1 MNCIA
6 HAFLRHR
13 TWYHFVNINAS
24 EPFWLAR
31 LPMTKVSARA
41 GSFMKFVL
49 SLNFKQSAV
58 RAMDTITDY
67 IYKKNGNNITEFI
80 VAGASKR
87 GWTTWTT
94 GAVDSRVIAIIPVV
108 MGAALMFMM
117 WCSVMDSCGCTAQ
130 MH

>member
-1 MNCIA
+1 
-6 HAFLRHR
+6 
-13 TWYHFVNINAS
+13 
-24 EPFWLAR
+24 
-31 LPMTKVSARA
+31 
-41 GSFMKFVL
+41 
-49 SLNFKQSAV
+49 
-58 RAMDTITDY
+58 MDTITDY

-108 MGAALMFMM
+108 MGAALVSMM
-117 WCSVMDSCGCTAQ
+117 WCSVVDSCFGTAQ

>member
-1 MNCIA
+1 
-6 HAFLRHR
+6 
-13 TWYHFVNINAS
+13 
-24 EPFWLAR
+24 
-31 LPMTKVSARA
+31 
-41 GSFMKFVL
+41 
-49 SLNFKQSAV
+49 
-58 RAMDTITDY
+58 MDTITDY

-108 MGAALMFMM
+108 MGATLVFVT
-117 WCSVMDSCGCTAQ
+117 CSVVDSCFGTAQ

>member
-1 MNCIA
+1 
-6 HAFLRHR
+6 
-13 TWYHFVNINAS
+13 
-24 EPFWLAR
+24 
-31 LPMTKVSARA
+31 
-41 GSFMKFVL
+41 
-49 SLNFKQSAV
+49 
-58 RAMDTITDY
+58 MDTITDY

-108 MGAALMFMM
+108 MGATLVSMM
-117 WCSVMDSCGCTAQ
+117 WCSVVDSCFGATQ